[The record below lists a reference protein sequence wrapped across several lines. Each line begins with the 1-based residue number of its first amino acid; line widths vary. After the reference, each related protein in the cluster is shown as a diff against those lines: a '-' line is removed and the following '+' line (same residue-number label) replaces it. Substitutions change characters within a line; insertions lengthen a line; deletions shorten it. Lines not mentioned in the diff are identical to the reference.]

1 MGMGADDQA
10 RLAVDEMAERPFLAC
25 RFGVEVDDRGVARLA
40 KRAGAK
46 LALDGGERIVERVH
60 EDAAHHVDDEEPRA
74 VRALDHGRAASRRA
88 GGEIGRPD
96 QARLAL
102 DEHER
107 LALIEGV
114 IAERHR
120 VDAHGEELLENRS
133 R

>member
-1 MGMGADDQA
+1 MPSAKWAAAHFSLVASAWKSTIEASHFSPSGQS
-10 RLAVDEMAERPFLAC
+10 AE
-25 RFGVEVDDRGVARLA
+25 
-40 KRAGAK
+40 

-60 EDAAHHVDDEEPRA
+60 ENAAHDIDDQEPRA
-74 VRALDHGRAASRRA
+74 FRALDDRGAPAGRARR
-88 GGEIGRPD
+88 EIDRPD

-120 VDAHGEELLENRS
+120 VDADGEEFLENRL